1 MRDGDENTSRMGKAA
16 NDLLILK
23 TVTNVTSADREKEM
37 RKIAR
42 STPTRTNASLRTF
55 RRDVGIN

>member
-1 MRDGDENTSRMGKAA
+1 MSRMGKAA

-55 RRDVGIN
+55 RRDVGVN